1 MDSVPAPRSA
11 AQVLFRPL
19 DSSCAADLAR
29 LFEQI
34 RVSPGAEFFHPHP
47 LDQAEAQRICGLSG
61 KDYYCLAYLDET
73 PVGYGMLR
81 GWDAGYAE
89 PSLGVAL
96 APDFV
101 GRGLGRALT
110 THLHT
115 VAKERGTTSIRLKVY
130 TRNQAGRALYL
141 KLGYAFTPHADGE
154 ELGRLMLMPSMR
166 VGILS
171 SGLVHWAGGLDFL
184 CGLINS
190 LLAAPSAEKAE
201 LIVLLPTLP
210 PRFWSKAGFKEL
222 EGRIQRLFR
231 RRAGAKP
238 PGLEAVRERL
248 AAFGDRIRIHEI
260 RSDAAAHADACRE
273 LKIDAVFPTMRPA
286 DFGAGCG
293 MVGYLYD
300 FQHRHL
306 PGLFSAIERARRDRR
321 FRDLVTNVPAVIV
334 NARCV
339 AKDIRTFIP
348 EATAQVFA
356 LPFAPAARP
365 EWLPRLEGKAAHY
378 GLSGPYFIVCN
389 QFWEHKDHRTAFRA
403 FARIAASHPTVK
415 LVCTGSTAD
424 SRSPGYFPS
433 LEAELRQQGL
443 EARVAILGLIPKRD
457 QIELLKGAV
466 ALIQPTLFE
475 GGPGGGAAY
484 DAIGLDVPVIASDIP
499 VNLEIDCG
507 QVAFFPAG
515 DAEALAVL
523 MEGALRREH
532 RRRDDQAL
540 LATAA
545 TKARQCGE
553 VIWQALRAA
562 QESRPGAEA
571 HSS

>member
-1 MDSVPAPRSA
+1 MDSVPAPQSTKKVR
-11 AQVLFRPL
+11 FRQL
-19 DSSCAADLAR
+19 DISDAADLGR

-47 LDQAEAQRICGLSG
+47 LDQAEAKRICGLSG
-61 KDYYCLAYLDET
+61 KDYYCLAYLDGT
-73 PVGYGMLR
+73 AVGYGILR
-81 GWDAGYAE
+81 GWDDGFSE

-96 APDFV
+96 APDYL
-101 GRGLGRALT
+101 GRGLGRELT
-110 THLHT
+110 LHLHS
-115 VAKERGTTSIRLKVY
+115 VAMARGASSIRLKVY
-130 TRNQAGRALYL
+130 TRNLAGRALYL
-141 KLGYAFTPHADGE
+141 KLGYVLTSHADGE
-154 ELGRLMLMPSMR
+154 ELGRLVLKPALR
-166 VGILS
+166 VGILT

-210 PRFWSKAGFKEL
+210 PKFFSKASFKEL
-222 EGRIQRLFR
+222 EGQIKRLIR

-260 RSDAAAHADACRE
+260 RSDADAHADACRE
-273 LKIDAVFPTMRPA
+273 LKIDAVFPSMRPA
-286 DFGAGCG
+286 DYGAACG
-293 MVGYLYD
+293 IVGYLYD

-306 PGLFSAIERARRDRR
+306 PELFSPIERVRRDRR

-339 AKDIRTFIP
+339 AKDIRSFIP
-348 EATAQVFA
+348 EATAEIFT

-365 EWLPRLEGKAAHY
+365 EWLPRLEGKATQY
-378 GLSGPYFIVCN
+378 GLRGPYFIICN

-403 FARIAASHPTVK
+403 FARIASRHPTVN
-415 LVCTGSTAD
+415 LVCTGSIAD
-424 SRSPGYFPS
+424 SRSPGYFPA
-433 LEAELRQQGL
+433 LEADLLKYGIS
-443 EARVAILGLIPKRD
+443 ARVAILGLIPKRD

-507 QVAFFPAG
+507 QVVFFPAG
-515 DAEALAVL
+515 DDSVLSVL
-523 MEGALRREH
+523 MEDALLKER
-532 RRRDDQAL
+532 RRRDDHDL
-540 LATAA
+540 LMAA
-545 TKARQCGE
+545 GEKTRQCGE
-553 VIWQALRAA
+553 VIWQALRTAH
-562 QESRPGAEA
+562 ESCR
-571 HSS
+571 

>member
-1 MDSVPAPRSA
+1 MDSVPVPQSTAKVR
-11 AQVLFRPL
+11 FHPL
-19 DSSCAADLAR
+19 DLSSATDLGR
-29 LFEQI
+29 LFDQI

-47 LDQAEAQRICGLSG
+47 LDQAEAKRICGLSG
-61 KDYYCLAYLDET
+61 KDYYCMAYLDGS

-96 APDFV
+96 APGFV

-115 VAKERGTTSIRLKVY
+115 VAKERGAASIRLKVY

-141 KLGYAFTPHADGE
+141 KLGYTLTPHADGE

-166 VGILS
+166 VGILTA
-171 SGLVHWAGGLDFL
+171 GLVHWAGGLDFL

-190 LLAAPSAEKAE
+190 LLAAPSAENAE

-210 PRFWSKAGFKEL
+210 PKFWSKANFKEL
-222 EGRIQRLFR
+222 EGRIKRFFR

-238 PGLEAVRERL
+238 PELEAVRERL
-248 AAFGDRIRIHEI
+248 AAFGDRIRIYEI
-260 RSDAAAHADACRE
+260 RSDTDAHADACRE
-273 LKIDAVFPTMRPA
+273 LKIDAVFPSMRPV
-286 DFGAGCG
+286 DYGAKCG
-293 MVGYLYD
+293 IVGYLYD

-306 PGLFSAIERARRDRR
+306 PELFSPIERARRDRR

-348 EATAQVFA
+348 EATAQVFT

-424 SRSPGYFPS
+424 SRSPDYFPS
-433 LEAELRQQGL
+433 LEADLRQQGI
-443 EARVAILGLIPKRD
+443 ETRVAILGMIPKRD

-484 DAIGLDVPVIASDIP
+484 DAVGLDVPVIASDIP

-507 QVAFFPAG
+507 QVVFFPAG
-515 DAEALAVL
+515 DAVALAVL
-523 MEGALRREH
+523 MDRALRREH

-540 LATAA
+540 LATTV
-545 TKARQCGE
+545 TKTRQCGE

-562 QESRPGAEA
+562 QESRP
-571 HSS
+571 

>member
-1 MDSVPAPRSA
+1 LA
-11 AQVLFRPL
+11 ASLNRF
-19 DSSCAADLAR
+19 
-29 LFEQI
+29 
-34 RVSPGAEFFHPHP
+34 EFFHPHP
-47 LDQAEAQRICGLSG
+47 LDQAEANRICGLSG
-61 KDYYCLAYLDET
+61 KDYYCLAYLDDT
-73 PVGYGMLR
+73 AVGYGMLR

-96 APDFV
+96 APGFV

-110 THLHT
+110 THLHAA
-115 VAKERGTTSIRLKVY
+115 AKERGATSIRLKVY

-166 VGILS
+166 VGILT

-210 PRFWSKAGFKEL
+210 PKFWSKAGFKEL
-222 EGRIQRLFR
+222 ESRIKRLVR

-260 RSDAAAHADACRE
+260 RSDADAHADACRE
-273 LKIDAVFPTMRPA
+273 LKVDAVFPTMRPA
-286 DFGAGCG
+286 NYGADCG

-306 PGLFSAIERARRDRR
+306 PGLFSSIERTRRDRR

-348 EATAQVFA
+348 EATAQVFT

-365 EWLPRLEGKAAHY
+365 EWLPRIEGKAAHY

-424 SRSPGYFPS
+424 SRSPDYFKS
-433 LEAELRQQGL
+433 LEADLRQQGL
-443 EARVAILGLIPKRD
+443 ESRVAILGLIPKRD

-507 QVAFFPAG
+507 QIAFFRAG
-515 DAEALAVL
+515 DAEALSVL

-540 LATAA
+540 LEVAGEKT
-545 TKARQCGE
+545 RQCGE
-553 VIWQALRAA
+553 VIWHALRAA
-562 QESRPGAEA
+562 HESRP
-571 HSS
+571 

>member
-1 MDSVPAPRSA
+1 MDSVPAHQSTAKVR
-11 AQVLFRPL
+11 FRPL
-19 DSSCAADLAR
+19 DISSATDLGR
-29 LFEQI
+29 LFDQI

-47 LDQAEAQRICGLSG
+47 LDPAEAKRICGLSG
-61 KDYYCLAYLDET
+61 KDYYCLAYLGET

-101 GRGLGRALT
+101 GRGLGRELT
-110 THLHT
+110 MHLHA
-115 VAKERGTTSIRLKVY
+115 VATARGAASIRLKVY

-141 KLGYAFTPHADGE
+141 KLGYALTPHTDGE
-154 ELGRLMLMPSMR
+154 ELGRLVLIPAMR
-166 VGILS
+166 VGILT
-171 SGLVHWAGGLDFL
+171 SGLVHWSGGLDFL

-190 LLAAPSAEKAE
+190 LLAAPSAEKSE

-210 PRFWSKAGFKEL
+210 PKFWSKAGFKEL
-222 EGRIQRLFR
+222 EGRIKRLVR

-248 AAFGDRIRIHEI
+248 TAFGDRIRIHEI
-260 RSDAAAHADACRE
+260 RSDADAHADACRE
-273 LKIDAVFPTMRPA
+273 LKIDAVFPSMRPA
-286 DFGAGCG
+286 DYGAACG
-293 MVGYLYD
+293 IVGYLYD

-306 PGLFSAIERARRDRR
+306 PELFSSIERVRRDRR
-321 FRDLVTNVPAVIV
+321 FRDLVTNVPSVIV

-348 EATAQVFA
+348 DATAKVFT

-365 EWLPRLEGKAAHY
+365 EWLPRLEGKTCHY

-403 FARIAASHPTVK
+403 FSRIAARHPTVK
-415 LVCTGSTAD
+415 LVCTGSTMD
-424 SRSPGYFPS
+424 SRSPDYFPS
-433 LEAELRQQGL
+433 LEKDLRQQGL
-443 EARVAILGLIPKRD
+443 EARVAILGLIPKRE

-507 QVAFFPAG
+507 QVVFFPAG
-515 DAEALAVL
+515 DDSALSIL
-523 MEGALRREH
+523 MEQVLLKER
-532 RRRDDQAL
+532 RRRDDHDL
-540 LATAA
+540 LVAA
-545 TKARQCGE
+545 GEKTRQCGE
-553 VIWQALRAA
+553 VIWQALRTAH
-562 QESRPGAEA
+562 ESCRY
-571 HSS
+571 SKTNSY